1 MSRYP
6 TLGIV
11 VNPHRP
17 KAVEAAGRL
26 QQLLKRLGV
35 PHRTPCTFDAALAR
49 ATAELDAHLSGVDAL
64 IVLGGDGTLLAA
76 SRYAAPKGIPLLS
89 VRFGGFGFLAEAE
102 PDELEDAV
110 QRLVRGDFSIQ
121 ERIMLY
127 AELVRGSAATASSL
141 ALNDVVVTRGPLS
154 RVVLVRTEVR
164 AGYLATYSGDGVI
177 VSSPTGSTAY
187 SLSAG
192 GPLVDPSVPVILIT
206 PICPHSLN
214 ARSVVLS
221 DEEQVVMTVESSDE
235 AMMTADGQVGVPLEQ
250 GDRILVRRAD
260 VKAKLV
266 TFGLKT
272 FYDHLQ
278 TRLRWGDT
286 FGP

>member
-1 MSRYP
+1 MSRKP

-26 QQLLKRLGV
+26 EEYLSKLDV
-35 PHRTPCTFDAALAR
+35 PYRPPCTFDAALGDAG
-49 ATAELDAHLSGVDAL
+49 AGLDAHLADVDAL

-102 PDELEDAV
+102 PDELEEAV
-110 QRLVRGDFSIQ
+110 ERVVRGEYSVQ
-121 ERIMLY
+121 ERTMLY
-127 AELVRGSAATASSL
+127 AELVRGPTPVASSL

-164 AGYLATYSGDGVI
+164 AGYLATYSGDGVV

-221 DEEQVVMTVESSDE
+221 DEEEVALTVESSDE
-235 AMMTADGQVGVPLEQ
+235 AMMTADGQVGVPLVQ

-260 VKAKLV
+260 VRAKLI

-278 TRLRWGDT
+278 SRLRWGDT
-286 FGP
+286 FGL

>member
-1 MSRYP
+1 MSGRP
-6 TLGIV
+6 TVGIV

-17 KAVEAAGRL
+17 KAVEAASRL
-26 QQLLKRLGV
+26 EGLLRRLGV
-35 PHRTPCTFDAALAR
+35 PYRSPCTFDAVQGFS
-49 ATAELDAHLSGVDAL
+49 TADLDAHLSGVDAV

-102 PDELEDAV
+102 PDELEEAV
-110 QRLVRGDFSIQ
+110 QRLVRGEYRVQ
-121 ERIMLY
+121 ERTMLY
-127 AELVRGSAATASSL
+127 AELVRGSSTVASSL
-141 ALNDVVVTRGPLS
+141 ALNDIVVTRGPLS

-192 GPLVDPSVPVILIT
+192 GPLVHPSVPVILIT

-221 DEEQVVMTVESSDE
+221 DEEQVVMAVESSDE

-250 GDRILVRRAD
+250 GDRITVRRAD
-260 VKAKLV
+260 VKAKLIA
-266 TFGLKT
+266 FGLKT

-278 TRLRWGDT
+278 SRLRWGDT
-286 FGP
+286 FGL

>member
-1 MSRYP
+1 M
-6 TLGIV
+6 GIV

-35 PHRTPCTFDAALAR
+35 PHRPPCTFDAALAR
-49 ATAELDAHLSGVDAL
+49 ATAELDAHLAGVDAL

-110 QRLVRGDFSIQ
+110 ERLVRGDFSIQ

-127 AELVRGSAATASSL
+127 AELVRGSATTASSL
-141 ALNDVVVTRGPLS
+141 ALNDIVVTRGPLS
-154 RVVLVRTEVR
+154 RVVQVRTEVR

-192 GPLVDPSVPVILIT
+192 GPLVDPSVPVILVT

-221 DEEQVVMTVESSDE
+221 DEEEVVMTVESSDE

-250 GDRILVRRAD
+250 DDRILVRRAD